1 MGDDLE
7 SRHLGSLS
15 TVDNKEFAWKALQA
29 CRAKSPLVH
38 CITNYVSMDFMANTL
53 LSIGASPAMVHSL
66 QEVGDFQKLCSS
78 LLINIGTLEPKWV
91 DAMETAIQSANAA
104 NHPWVLD
111 PVGVGATNF
120 RRITCS
126 RLLRLKPTVIR
137 GNASEII
144 ALAAASGAT
153 VPSKGVDSIASPH
166 DAIVPAI
173 SLAKKLRCIVAISG
187 AQDLVTDGTRVNAI
201 KNGDKMLS
209 RITASGC
216 SVTAIVAAFLGILS
230 PIDISQA
237 YEATCAALGIFSLAG
252 EIVVAEGAKGP
263 GSLRVGLLD
272 KLYTL
277 TEEEVEEG
285 LLCIEVGGLAGI
297 LDKFK

>member
-1 MGDDLE
+1 MDL
-7 SRHLGSLS
+7 
-15 TVDNKEFAWKALQA
+15 
-29 CRAKSPLVH
+29 
-38 CITNYVSMDFMANTL
+38 MANTL
-53 LSIGASPAMVHSL
+53 LSVGASPAMVHSIN
-66 QEVGDFQKLCSS
+66 EVGDFQKLCSS
-78 LLINIGTLEPKWV
+78 LLINIGTLEPSWV
-91 DAMETAIQSANAA
+91 DAMETAIQSANEA

-111 PVGVGATNF
+111 PVGVGATTF
-120 RRITCS
+120 RRTTCS
-126 RLLRLKPTVIR
+126 QLLKLKPTVIR

-153 VPSKGVDSIASPH
+153 VSSKGVDSIASPH

-173 SLAKKLRCIVAISG
+173 SLAKKLQCIVAISG
-187 AQDLVTDGTRVNAI
+187 AQDLVTDGARVNAI
-201 KNGDKMLS
+201 KNGDKMLT

-216 SVTAIVAAFLGILS
+216 SVTAIIAAFLGIF
-230 PIDISQA
+230 PDKSQA

-252 EIVVAEGAKGP
+252 EIVVAEGANGP

-285 LLCIEVGGLAGI
+285 LLCIEVGGLTGI